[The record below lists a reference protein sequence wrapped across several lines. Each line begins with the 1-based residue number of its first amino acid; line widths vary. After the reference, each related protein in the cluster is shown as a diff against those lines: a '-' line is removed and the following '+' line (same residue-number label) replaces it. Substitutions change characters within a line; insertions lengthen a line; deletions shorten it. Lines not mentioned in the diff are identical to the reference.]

1 VSSAFGANTGQR
13 CEGGAAP
20 VKNEGN
26 NLANE
31 KNLKSFTSEQSREE
45 AVRNGQKG
53 GINSGE
59 ARRKKKAL
67 REYLDMMLSSQPD
80 ARRKSKLLSLGLN
93 EEDINREASMVL
105 AVVQKAEKGDV
116 FAFRE
121 VRELIGDEDVTK
133 GEREAFS
140 LPATALAAPFLSVY
154 RDIREHGHSE
164 YLLKGGR
171 GSTKSSFA
179 ALALLEL
186 LIRNSDMHAAVC
198 RKVKDTLRD
207 SVYAQLV
214 WAIGVLG
221 LDNDFTCRVSP
232 MEIIYKP
239 TGQKI
244 YFRGADDPG
253 KLKSIKPPFGYIGIL
268 WFEELDQF
276 SGDKEVRNIEQSV
289 IRGGDMSFVF
299 KTFNPPQTAANW
311 ANKYAKIPKPGRLDH
326 HSTYLDVPKEWLG
339 QKFIDDAEF
348 LKSTSPKAY
357 EHEYMGEANGTGGAV
372 FDNVTLREITDEEM
386 AGFDRI
392 YRGVDWG
399 WYPDPFR
406 YHAMHYH
413 AAERRLYIFDEIS
426 GNKLSNARIAELFE
440 AHGITGE
447 DKITADS
454 GGEGKKSVADF
465 REKGYFMRGAIK
477 GPGSVEYSMKW
488 LSSLTESI
496 IDPVRCPEAAAEF
509 MEYEY
514 ERNREGEVI
523 SGYPD
528 RDNHSI
534 DAARYALEEVWRRRG
549 Q

>member
-1 VSSAFGANTGQR
+1 M
-13 CEGGAAP
+13 
-20 VKNEGN
+20 
-26 NLANE
+26 ANE
-31 KNLKSFTSEQSREE
+31 RNLIPQAHKLTVEEQSRGGTNSV
-45 AVRNGQKG
+45 ASKKRN
-53 GINSGE
+53 
-59 ARRKKKAL
+59 KAL
-67 REYLDMMLSSQPD
+67 REYMDMMLSSQPD
-80 ARRKSKLLSLGLN
+80 TRRKNKLQKLGLD
-93 EEDINREASMVL
+93 EEDVNRKASMVL
-105 AVVQKAEKGDV
+105 AIVQRAEAGDV
-116 FAFRE
+116 FAFKE
-121 VRELIGDEDVTK
+121 VQNLIGNEDEK
-133 GEREAFS
+133 GAGNENFS
-140 LPATALAAPFLSVY
+140 LPATVLAAPFLSVY

-179 ALALLEL
+179 ALMVLEL
-186 LIRNSDMHAAVC
+186 LIRNPDMHAAVC

-221 LDNDFTCRVSP
+221 LDNVFTCRVSP

-276 SGDKEVRNIEQSV
+276 SGDNEIRNIEQSV
-289 IRGGDMSFVF
+289 IRGGDTSFVF

-348 LKSTSPKAY
+348 LKSTSLRAY

-372 FDNVTLREITDEEM
+372 FDNVTLRTISDKEI

-406 YHAMHYH
+406 YHAMYYH

-426 GNKLSNARIAELFE
+426 GNKLSNAKIAEAFE
-440 AHGITGE
+440 AHGVTGE
-447 DKITADS
+447 DRITADS

-488 LSSLTESI
+488 LSSLTEII
-496 IDPVRCPEAAAEF
+496 IDPARCPEAAAEF

-528 RDNHSI
+528 KDNHSI
-534 DAARYALEEVWRRRG
+534 DAVRYALEEVWRRRG

>member
-1 VSSAFGANTGQR
+1 MRLFVWGKYRGRSAGRGCAGKTLEEN
-13 CEGGAAP
+13 
-20 VKNEGN
+20 V
-26 NLANE
+26 ANE
-31 KNLKSFTSEQSREE
+31 RNLIPQAHKLTVEEQSR
-45 AVRNGQKG
+45 G
-53 GINSGE
+53 GINSV
-59 ARRKKKAL
+59 ASKRRNKAL
-67 REYLDMMLSSQPD
+67 REYVDMILSAQPA
-80 ARRKSKLLSLGLN
+80 ARRKGKLRALGID
-93 EEDINREASMVL
+93 EEDVNRKASMVL
-105 AVVQKAEKGDV
+105 AVVERAEAGDV

-121 VRELIGDEDVTK
+121 VQNLIGDDDERGV
-133 GEREAFS
+133 ERERFS
-140 LPATALAAPFLSVY
+140 LPATVLAAPFLSVY
-154 RDIREHGHSE
+154 RDIREAGHSE

-179 ALALLEL
+179 ALIITEL
-186 LIRNSDMHAAVC
+186 IIRNPEMHAVVC

-232 MEIIYKP
+232 MEIQYKP

-253 KLKSIKPPFGYIGIL
+253 KLKSIKPPFGHIGVL

-276 SGDKEVRNIEQSV
+276 SGDNEVRSIEQSV
-289 IRGGDMSFVF
+289 IRGGDTAFIF
-299 KTFNPPQTAANW
+299 KTFNPPQTSANW
-311 ANKYAKIPKPGRLDH
+311 ANKYAKMPKPGRLDH

-339 QKFIDDAEF
+339 QRFIDEAEF
-348 LKSTSPKAY
+348 LKSASPKAY

-372 FDNVTLREITDEEM
+372 FDNVTLRTISDEEL
-386 AGFDRI
+386 AEFDRI

-399 WYPDPFR
+399 WFPDPFR

-426 GNKLSNARIAELFE
+426 GNKLSNAKIAELLTE
-440 AHGITGE
+440 RGVGE
-447 DKITADS
+447 EDRITADS

-465 REKGYFMRGAIK
+465 REKGFSMRGAIK

-488 LSSLTESI
+488 LSSLTEII
-496 IDPVRCPEAAAEF
+496 IDPARCPEAAAEF

-514 ERNREGEVI
+514 ERNRDGEII

-528 RDNHSI
+528 RNNHSI
-534 DAARYALEEVWRRRG
+534 DAVRYALEEIWRRKG